1 MTGSMVSSR
10 NSHLFNGGGLSH
22 GVNGQLQNMQI
33 SSLAAAQQAM
43 AGGLLGDHNHVNSML
58 DPTMM
63 MSMNMS
69 TDDGMPLDP
78 QLCGDQFSSMSTSA
92 PPTSM
97 MNEYGNLGGGS
108 TLTEF
113 TKRRNW
119 SQRILEELQDFLHIL
134 SPTGKIVYASP
145 SAKSL
150 TGFDPEELMGKFIT
164 EFIHPDDSG
173 LYVILSRG
181 LYGRGIT
188 NNIIQVRARV

>member
-1 MTGSMVSSR
+1 MPLV
-10 NSHLFNGGGLSH
+10 N

-43 AGGLLGDHNHVNSML
+43 AAGALLGDHNHVSSML
-58 DPTMM
+58 DPAMM

-78 QLCGDQFSSMSTSA
+78 QLCGGDQFSPMTSSA

-150 TGFDPEELMGKFIT
+150 TGFEPEELMGKFIT

-173 LYVILSRG
+173 LYVCHFTKDFWTKG
-181 LYGRGIT
+181 H
-188 NNIIQVRARV
+188 

>member
-1 MTGSMVSSR
+1 MPGGMVGSR
-10 NSHLFNGGGLSH
+10 NPHLFNGGGLPLVN

-43 AGGLLGDHNHVNSML
+43 AAGGLLGDHNHVNSML
-58 DPTMM
+58 DPAMM

-69 TDDGMPLDP
+69 PDDGMPLDP
-78 QLCGDQFSSMSTSA
+78 QLCGGDQFSPMSASA

-173 LYVILSRG
+173 LYVLSF
-181 LYGRGIT
+181 T
-188 NNIIQVRARV
+188 RAI

>member
-1 MTGSMVSSR
+1 
-10 NSHLFNGGGLSH
+10 
-22 GVNGQLQNMQI
+22 MQI

-43 AGGLLGDHNHVNSML
+43 AGGLLGDHHHNHVNSML

-63 MSMNMS
+63 MSIGMP
-69 TDDGMPLDP
+69 DDGMPLDP
-78 QLCGDQFSSMSTSA
+78 QLCSGQFSPMSASA
-92 PPTSM
+92 APTSM
-97 MNEYGNLGGGS
+97 MNDYGNLGGGS

-150 TGFDPEELMGKFIT
+150 TGFEPDELMGKFIT
-164 EFIHPDDSG
+164 EFIHQDDSG
-173 LYVILSRG
+173 LYVILFARE
-181 LYGRGIT
+181 LYMDTGSLT
-188 NNIIQVRARV
+188 IIKVRARV

>member
-1 MTGSMVSSR
+1 
-10 NSHLFNGGGLSH
+10 
-22 GVNGQLQNMQI
+22 MQI
-33 SSLAAAQQAM
+33 SSLAAAQHAM
-43 AGGLLGDHNHVNSML
+43 AGGLLGDHNHINSML

-63 MSMNMS
+63 MPMNMS
-69 TDDGMPLDP
+69 ADDGMPVDP
-78 QLCGDQFSSMSTSA
+78 QLCGDQFSSMSASA
-92 PPTSM
+92 APTPM

-173 LYVILSRG
+173 LYVILFARV
-181 LYGRGIT
+181 YVRGIT
-188 NNIIQVRARV
+188 NRYNQGLYESSMSR